1 MFDSVIMD
9 IHKCT
14 CKPATY
20 HIAPSPGP
28 SLCERE
34 GLVYTVC
41 ACSIFPVN
49 TGNSDIIVYLSVL
62 FLCNRAPFHCK
73 RDP

>member
-1 MFDSVIMD
+1 MGRVHGYICRAVELTLAS
-9 IHKCT
+9 
-14 CKPATY
+14 
-20 HIAPSPGP
+20 SPGP

-41 ACSIFPVN
+41 ACSIFPAN

-62 FLCNRAPFHCK
+62 FLRNRAPFHCK